1 MAEKKISYAE
11 ATAEIEKIMAEL
23 RSDNID
29 VEPLARRGKRA
40 TEIIERCK
48 GKLHKAENNV
58 EKHIGEE

>member
-29 VEPLARRGKRA
+29 VDTLAQKVKRVS
-40 TEIIERCK
+40 ELIELCK
-48 GKLHKAENNV
+48 AKLHKAENDV
-58 EKHIGEE
+58 KKLIGEE